1 LQQLINQDNI
11 LGVPAE
17 KAGVL
22 FTAIFF
28 YPPKGD
34 QKSIS
39 VANTNAA
46 FGQNKNQF

>member
-1 LQQLINQDNI
+1 LQQPLNQNNI

-28 YPPKGD
+28 DSPKGD
-34 QKSIS
+34 QKRIS
-39 VANTNAA
+39 VAITNAA
-46 FGQNKNQF
+46 